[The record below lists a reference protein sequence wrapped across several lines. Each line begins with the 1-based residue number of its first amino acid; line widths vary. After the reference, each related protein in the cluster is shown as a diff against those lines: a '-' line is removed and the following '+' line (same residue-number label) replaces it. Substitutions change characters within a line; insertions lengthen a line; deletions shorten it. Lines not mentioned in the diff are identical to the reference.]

1 MRSFDVYRKDIA
13 MGEGILRAGIDRRRF
28 LKASAAGAA
37 ASMTSGFARGQA
49 APTLEILVAN
59 ALVSG
64 PLKGILESEAKC
76 KINDAPFQS
85 STDVV
90 ARLVAPGGTSRY
102 NLMMSHSIF
111 SRGPVLGP
119 AAGQEKTAALDL
131 AKIPNFAHVASTFKG
146 DVLERDGKVFGIPVM
161 WGYDTVVYNKDVVPE
176 NDPLTQSWGC
186 IFEDKYAGRIGWF
199 DTAHQMLMAAGL
211 YLGKKQPEAMSTAE
225 LNEVGKFLIAKK
237 KNVRTLWT
245 SFAQASNL
253 LASGEIVTTF
263 GAIPIRY
270 GLQQK
275 GLPIQG
281 AWCKEGVLSFV
292 QPAYIPKDS
301 SHQDAAHAVINAMLG
316 KSYASQLS
324 TVSGYLSAS
333 RLGAQDLSAEDRKR
347 WGYGILDGTTAHY
360 PLRMPPNLQQ
370 WIEVWARVKSA

>member
-1 MRSFDVYRKDIA
+1 MKHLNRVDGDT
-13 MGEGILRAGIDRRRF
+13 DRRGF
-28 LKASAAGAA
+28 LKVGAA
-37 ASMTSGFARGQA
+37 TAVLAGTSGAALAQA
-49 APTLEILVAN
+49 VPTLEILVAN

-64 PLKGILESEAKC
+64 PLKGILEEEAKC

-90 ARLVAPGGTSRY
+90 ARLVAPGGTGRY
-102 NLMMSHSIF
+102 NMMMSHSIF
-111 SRGPVLGP
+111 SRGPVLG
-119 AAGQEKTAALDL
+119 ASAGQEKCTALDL
-131 AKIPNFAHVASTFKG
+131 SKIPNFQYVSNTFK
-146 DVLERDGKVFGIPVM
+146 DDILSRDGKVYGIPVM
-161 WGYDTVVYNKDVVPE
+161 WGYDTVVYNRDVVPE
-176 NDPLTQSWGC
+176 NDPFTQSWGA

-199 DTAHQMLMAAGL
+199 DTAHQMIMAASL
-211 YLGKKQPEAMSTAE
+211 YLGNKQPEQMSTAE

-245 SFAQASNL
+245 SFAQGANL
-253 LASGEIVTTF
+253 LASGEIVVTF
-263 GAIPIRY
+263 GAIPVRY

-275 GLPIQG
+275 GMPIRS

-301 SHQDAAHAVINAMLG
+301 KNQDSAHALINAMLG
-316 KSYASQLS
+316 KAYASRLS

-333 RLGAQDLSAEDRKR
+333 TLGAQDLSAADKQA
-347 WGYGILDGTTAHY
+347 WGYGILDGSTKHY

>member
-1 MRSFDVYRKDIA
+1 MKLQGA
-13 MGEGILRAGIDRRRF
+13 MDGMGCVDRRAF
-28 LKASAAGAA
+28 LKAGSAGAIA
-37 ASMTSGFARGQA
+37 AMTGGLAHAQSG
-49 APTLEILVAN
+49 PVLEVLLAN

-64 PLKGILESEAKC
+64 PLKGILEAEAKC

-90 ARLVAPGGTSRY
+90 ARLVAPGGTGRY

-111 SRGPVLGP
+111 SRGPVLGA
-119 AAGQEKTAALDL
+119 AAGQEKCSALDL
-131 AKIPNFAHVASTFKG
+131 AKIPNFAQVADTFKG
-146 DVLERDGKVFGIPVM
+146 DILERDGKVFGIPIM
-161 WGYDTVVYNKDVVPE
+161 WGYDTVIYNKDVVPE
-176 NDPLTQSWGC
+176 QDAYTQSWGL

-199 DTAHQMLMAAGL
+199 DTAHQMIMAAAL
-211 YLGKKQPEAMSTAE
+211 YLGNKQPEAMSTAE
-225 LNEVGKFLIAKK
+225 LNEVGKFLIGKK

-245 SFAQASNL
+245 SFAQGANL
-253 LASGEIVTTF
+253 LSSGEIVATF
-263 GAIPIRY
+263 GAIPMRY

-275 GLPIQG
+275 NFPVLG

-301 SHQDAAHAVINAMLG
+301 KNQDAAHAVINAMLG
-316 KSYASQLS
+316 KGYASQLS
-324 TVSGYLSAS
+324 PVSGYLSAS
-333 RLGAQDLSAEDRKR
+333 RLGAQDLSAADRTR
-347 WGYGILDGTTAHY
+347 WGYGILDGSTKHY

>member
-1 MRSFDVYRKDIA
+1 MHQSDRDR
-13 MGEGILRAGIDRRRF
+13 GIDRRDF
-28 LKASAAGAA
+28 LKAGTVGAIA
-37 ASMTSGFARGQA
+37 TITGGLTHAQSG
-49 APTLEILVAN
+49 PTLEVLLAN

-64 PLKGILESEAKC
+64 PLKGILEAEAKV

-90 ARLVAPGGTSRY
+90 ARLVAPDGTARY

-119 AAGQEKTAALDL
+119 SAGQEKCTALDL
-131 AKIPNFAHVASTFKG
+131 AKIPNFSQLADTFKG
-146 DVLERDGKVFGIPVM
+146 DILERDGRVFGIPIM

-176 NDPLTQSWGC
+176 NDPYTQSWGL

-199 DTAHQMLMAAGL
+199 DTAHQMIMAAGL
-211 YLGKKQPEAMSTAE
+211 YLGNKKPEAMSTPE
-225 LNEVGKFLIAKK
+225 LNEVGKFLTAKK

-245 SFAQASNL
+245 SFAQGANL
-253 LASGEIVTTF
+253 LSSGEIVATF
-263 GAIPIRY
+263 GAIPVRY

-275 GLPIQG
+275 NFPVLG

-301 SHQDAAHAVINAMLG
+301 VNQEAAHAMINAMLG

-333 RLGAQDLSAEDRKR
+333 KLGALDLSGDEKKR
-347 WGYGILDGTTAHY
+347 WGYGILDGSTTHY

>member
-1 MRSFDVYRKDIA
+1 MTYQTRS
-13 MGEGILRAGIDRRRF
+13 AGIDRRGF
-28 LKASAAGAA
+28 LKAGAAGAV
-37 ASMTSGFARGQA
+37 MMGSGGAVAQSG
-49 APTLEILVAN
+49 PTLEILVAN
-59 ALVSG
+59 ALVGG

-76 KINDAPFQS
+76 RINDAPFQS

-90 ARLVAPGGTSRY
+90 ARLVAPGGTGRY

-111 SRGPVLGP
+111 SRGPVLGA
-119 AAGQEKTAALDL
+119 AAGQEKCAALDL
-131 AKIPNFAHVASTFKG
+131 AKIPNFAQVADTFKG
-146 DVLERDGKVFGIPVM
+146 DILERGGKVYGIPIM
-161 WGYDTVVYNKDVVPE
+161 WGYDTAIYNRDVVPE
-176 NDPLTQSWGC
+176 NDPYTQSWGL

-199 DTAHQMLMAAGL
+199 DTAHQMIMAAAL
-211 YLGKKQPEAMSTAE
+211 YLGNKQPETMSTAE

-245 SFAQASNL
+245 SFAQGANL
-253 LASGEIVTTF
+253 LASGEIVATF
-263 GAIPIRY
+263 GAIPMRY
-270 GLQQK
+270 GLQQRNFPV
-275 GLPIQG
+275 LG

-301 SHQDAAHAVINAMLG
+301 SNQDTAHAVINAMLG

-324 TVSGYLSAS
+324 VASGYLSAS
-333 RLGAQDLSAEDRKR
+333 RLGALDLKPDERRR
-347 WGYGILDGTTAHY
+347 WGYGILDGSTAHY

>member
-1 MRSFDVYRKDIA
+1 MT
-13 MGEGILRAGIDRRRF
+13 IDRREF
-28 LKASAAGAA
+28 LKAGAAGAA
-37 ASMTSGFARGQA
+37 LSMGGAMTGNPAHAQSG
-49 APTLEILVAN
+49 PTLEILVAN

-64 PLKGILESEAKC
+64 PLKGILEAEAKC

-90 ARLVAPGGTSRY
+90 ARLVAPGGTGRY

-111 SRGPVLGP
+111 SRAPVLGER
-119 AAGQEKTAALDL
+119 AGQEKTTALDL
-131 AKIPNFAHVASTFKG
+131 KKIPNFSQVADTFKG
-146 DVLERDGKVFGIPVM
+146 DILERDGKVFGIPVM
-161 WGYDTVVYNKDVVPE
+161 WGYDTVVFNSSVVPE
-176 NDPLTQSWGC
+176 NDPYTQSWGC

-199 DTAHQMLMAAGL
+199 DTAHQMIMAAGL
-211 YLGKKQPEAMSTAE
+211 YMGNKKPEAMSTAE

-245 SFAQASNL
+245 SFAQGANL
-253 LASGEIVTTF
+253 LASGEIVATF
-263 GAIPIRY
+263 GAIPVRY
-270 GLQQK
+270 GLQQR
-275 GLPIQG
+275 GLPIAS

-301 SHQDAAHAVINAMLG
+301 SNQDAAHAVINAMLG
-316 KSYASQLS
+316 KAYASQLS

-333 RLGAQDLSAEDRKR
+333 RLGAQDLKPDERRR